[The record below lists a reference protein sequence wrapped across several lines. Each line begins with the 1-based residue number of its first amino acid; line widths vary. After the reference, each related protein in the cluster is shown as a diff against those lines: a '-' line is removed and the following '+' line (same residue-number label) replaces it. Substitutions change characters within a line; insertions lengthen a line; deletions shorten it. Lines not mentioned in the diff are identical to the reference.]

1 MTILNMQ
8 HTLTPFLIRALS
20 KTEGEKKDREEKETD
35 REREGEEEKERE
47 KRGQTGVEEYEG
59 KGGGSRVCCI
69 DFLAV
74 WHRP

>member
-1 MTILNMQ
+1 MQ

-20 KTEGEKKDREEKETD
+20 KTEGEK
-35 REREGEEEKERE
+35 REREETETERRRE
-47 KRGQTGVEEYEG
+47 SKGGRLRRREREEYEG
-59 KGGGSRVCCI
+59 GKKESRVCCI

>member
-8 HTLTPFLIRALS
+8 HTLTPFLISALS
-20 KTEGEKKDREEKETD
+20 KTEGEKRREERQKAREKEVGGGNRLRQ
-35 REREGEEEKERE
+35 RERGEFRGGGEES
-47 KRGQTGVEEYEG
+47 G
-59 KGGGSRVCCI
+59 VCCI

>member
-1 MTILNMQ
+1 MQ

-20 KTEGEKKDREEKETD
+20 KTEGEK
-35 REREGEEEKERE
+35 REREETETERRRE
-47 KRGQTGVEEYEG
+47 SKGGRLRRREEYEG
-59 KGGGSRVCCI
+59 GKKESRVCCI

>member
-20 KTEGEKKDREEKETD
+20 KTEGEKKKGERRARDREKKRRGAGERLKT
-35 REREGEEEKERE
+35 RERERNMGGKEES
-47 KRGQTGVEEYEG
+47 RG
-59 KGGGSRVCCI
+59 CCI

-74 WHRP
+74 WHQP